1 MILYHRCLCCSCW
14 VIQGIPQFIAL
25 MPDVSVP
32 ETTVVLSEIH
42 LSDLKIVFLCCMGV
56 FY

>member
-1 MILYHRCLCCSCW
+1 MIYHRCLCCSCW

-25 MPDVSVP
+25 MPNVSVP

-42 LSDLKIVFLCCMGV
+42 LSDLKISFLCCMGV